1 MDRTSNNIV
10 RIGGQ
15 ITGAPEFSHEVFGEK
30 FFILDL
36 SSRAVFMI
44 PYQLQYQ
51 TEQLILQTLLLEHLF
66 M

>member
-30 FFILDL
+30 FFIQ
-36 SSRAVFMI
+36 V
-44 PYQLQYQ
+44 
-51 TEQLILQTLLLEHLF
+51 
-66 M
+66 